1 MSPHPLCTKQP
12 AASMFQIYG
21 YKAIRA
27 EGEVHYGTDIDG
39 DIIISVWFI
48 SYTPAATIVR

>member
-21 YKAIRA
+21 YKAIRG